1 MQSASWYGAFGH
13 RREKSMKTITL
24 RNLPPDLRRRIE
36 EEAAAT
42 GASYAKTVIR
52 LLRAATGLTGSRSS
66 VRHDDLDEL
75 AGTWSP
81 QEGDEFERILA
92 QQRRIDPEL
101 WD

>member
-1 MQSASWYGAFGH
+1 
-13 RREKSMKTITL
+13 MKTITL

-36 EEAAAT
+36 REAEAT

-52 LLRAATGLTGSRSS
+52 LLRAATGLSGSPPV
-66 VRHDDLDEL
+66 VRHDDLDDL

-81 QEGDEFERILA
+81 EEGEEFERVLA
-92 QQRRIDPEL
+92 EQRTIDAEL

>member
-1 MQSASWYGAFGH
+1 MLPDVGLVAGALLLVAVAL
-13 RREKSMKTITL
+13 TL

-36 EEAAAT
+36 QEATAT

-52 LLRAATGLTGSRSS
+52 LLRVATGLSRSRQA
-66 VRHDDLDEL
+66 VRHDDLDAL

-81 QEGDEFERILA
+81 EEGQEFERALME
-92 QQRRIDPEL
+92 QRTIDPEL